1 VKRAL
6 LVALAVLAA
15 HAAAAQ
21 AGIVQSEDVL
31 PAGQSGFISAA
42 GAGSPHL
49 YDQLPL
55 FLDFRY
61 KPADLGGGPNGG
73 SEGSETPK
81 AGVQIARDGYGVPSV
96 TGATEDDL
104 WWGAGY
110 AVAQDR
116 LAELEVFRRR
126 GSGTLAEILG
136 KSMLADDI
144 VARRDYYTPR
154 ELEAMLARLPP
165 GIQARFRAYA
175 AGVNA
180 WIAHVRQTP
189 ADLPLEFSALKI
201 PLRRWTVLDS
211 VRIGVLLAR
220 TIPTG
225 DGEEL
230 DNLGALRAFGPRR
243 FGQILPLRVPGQITT
258 IPARDGTFP
267 SQPGRTRAQERAAFQ
282 RSQRFVRS
290 LPLPR
295 VIGTSTG
302 VPTGT
307 SSPAH
312 AIDVGLG
319 HLGGSFMWAI
329 RRPSDGHTFLV
340 NGPQLGYQ
348 APSTF
353 VELDLHGPQ
362 TDVRGGT
369 APGVPIMGPGHNAHV
384 AWGFTSGLSDD
395 NDLYAERLTGP
406 GSRRYEFRGRVLTMS
421 CRREV
426 FRYRD
431 GDATRSVT
439 KSLCRTV
446 HGPVQG
452 EAGRVAYARRYALWK
467 RETETI
473 TGLTGLND
481 ARNLDDVD
489 RALRQ
494 VSWNENIIAADDA
507 GDIGYWHPGLHP
519 LRPLGW
525 DERLPYPGTGEA
537 EWSGLLPRSRDP
549 HVINPRGRNWL
560 VNWNNVPSAAWT
572 SGDAPARERLNGPFH
587 RIAELQ
593 ALVRGA
599 AADPTFDSVGVGVIH
614 PNAVIATQ
622 RPTAT
627 AELQAATQGATE
639 PAALVLNTL
648 LSWDG
653 NYDRTAPD
661 GTVDPGVATWEA
673 FKAACQRV
681 AVGATTPGKRALVA
695 KPGDEGFVESTLGET
710 FALRTLDAA
719 GLRRAAALA
728 AAALTARFGTSD
740 PAGWREARSMVSATQ
755 QGLASPPPIPLI
767 NRGSYEQ
774 IVELGR

>member
-1 VKRAL
+1 VL
-6 LVALAVLAA
+6 VLALVVLLA
-15 HAAAAQ
+15 PAGAAQ
-21 AGIVQSEDVL
+21 AGIIRSEDVL
-31 PAGQSGFISAA
+31 PAGQSGFV
-42 GAGSPHL
+42 GADGTGSPHL

-55 FLDFRY
+55 FLSFNY
-61 KPADLGGGPNGG
+61 KPADLNGAG
-73 SEGSETPK
+73 SAQETPRP
-81 AGVQIARDGYGVPSV
+81 GVAIARDGYGVPSV
-96 TGATEDDL
+96 TGTTEDDL

-116 LAELEVFRRR
+116 LAELELFRRR
-126 GSGTLAEILG
+126 GNGTLAEILG

-144 VARRDYYTPR
+144 VARRDYYTTPEVR
-154 ELEAMLARLPP
+154 AMLARLPAD
-165 GIQARFRAYA
+165 IQARFRAYA

-180 WIAHVRQTP
+180 WIDHVRQTP

-201 PLRRWTVLDS
+201 PLRPWSVLDS
-211 VRIGVLLAR
+211 LRIGVLLAR

-230 DNLGALRAFGPRR
+230 DNLAALRAFGPST
-243 FGQILPLRVPGQITT
+243 FAKILPLRVPGQVTT
-258 IPARDGTFP
+258 IPAADGTFP
-267 SQPGRTRAQERAAFQ
+267 SQPGRTRPQERAAFG

-290 LPLPR
+290 LPLAP
-295 VIGTSTG
+295 VVGAAAG
-302 VPTGT
+302 VPTGKA
-307 SSPAH
+307 SPAH

-353 VELDLHGPQ
+353 VELDLHGPA

-395 NDLYAERLTGP
+395 NDLYAERLAGP
-406 GSRRYEFRGRVLTMS
+406 GSRRYRFRGREQTMS

-431 GDATRSVT
+431 GDATRAVPKT
-439 KSLCRTV
+439 LCRTV
-446 HGPVQG
+446 HGPVQ
-452 EAGRVAYARRYALWK
+452 AQSGRVAYARRYALWK
-467 RETETI
+467 REGETI
-473 TGLTGLND
+473 TGLTALND
-481 ARNLDDVD
+481 ASNLQDVD

-494 VSWNENIIAADDA
+494 VSWNENIVAADDR

-537 EWSGLLPRSRDP
+537 EWRGLLPRARDP
-549 HVINPRGRNWL
+549 HVINPRGRNW
-560 VNWNNVPSAAWT
+560 VANWNNVPSADWT

-593 ALVRGA
+593 ALVEGA
-599 AADPTFDSVGVGVIH
+599 AQDPTFDSVGAGVVH
-614 PNAVIATQ
+614 PNAVTATQ
-622 RPTAT
+622 FPTA
-627 AELQAATQGATE
+627 LPRLRAAAQGAAGGATT
-639 PAALVLNTL
+639 VLTTL
-648 LSWDG
+648 LAWDG

-673 FKAACQRV
+673 FKAAAQRV
-681 AVGATTPGKRALVA
+681 AVGATTPGKRALVGR
-695 KPGDEGFVESTLGET
+695 PGDEGFVESTLGET
-710 FALRTLDAA
+710 YALRTLDAA
-719 GLRRAAALA
+719 GLRRAAAQA
-728 AAALTARFGTSD
+728 ASALTARFGNAD
-740 PAGWREARSMVSATQ
+740 PSAWREPRSMVTATA

-774 IVELGR
+774 IVELAP